1 MNVEKRGIV
10 MPLSDEYLVAT
21 SGFERKGTYVEHP
34 VTADQRA
41 AYKRAKRAL
50 KELESNPY
58 AHHEY
63 EGGYYLEK
71 PTPTREY
78 TWDETVEEWIAR
90 WKQAGCPQP
99 YQDAMSNLGNVLMD
113 RAMAHYGK
121 GGFKRD

>member
-1 MNVEKRGIV
+1 VNVEKRGIV
-10 MPLSDEYLVAT
+10 IHLSDEYLVT
-21 SGFERKGTYVEHP
+21 MSGFPRKGTYVEHP

-78 TWDETVEEWIAR
+78 TWEETVEEWIAR
-90 WKQAGCPQP
+90 WVEAGRPNP
-99 YQDAMSNLGNVLMD
+99 AQDAMRNLGTVLME
-113 RAMAHYGK
+113 RASAHYGK
-121 GGFKRD
+121 NGFKRD